1 MVNFASS
8 DHVKAHFFESATD
21 MGKSDLFGSDGS
33 IGLDEPELDDVM
45 FLDSFEE
52 MQPDS
57 YFTSQ
62 MEMSCNKTMSLEADD
77 VPFDLDDNITDLKDV
92 SMGELETSSTHLSQL
107 LRESSDKSVPGG
119 VPSETS
125 SKSEHQTEQ
134 PEQPGDGM
142 TVKDIAVAA
151 AVALGLPFVVKFF
164 QRMFDQKDDD
174 VPITKMADQGGN
186 SSNTLTMSRSER
198 MMSSAGQESS
208 RKGAMYA
215 Q

>member
-21 MGKSDLFGSDGS
+21 MGKSDLFGSDES
-33 IGLDEPELDDVM
+33 SGLDEPELDDVM

-62 MEMSCNKTMSLEADD
+62 MEMSCNKTMSLGADY
-77 VPFDLDDNITDLKDV
+77 VPFALDDNITDLKDV
-92 SMGELETSSTHLSQL
+92 SMGELEISSTHLS
-107 LRESSDKSVPGG
+107 RESSDKSVPGG

-134 PEQPGDGM
+134 PEQAGDGKTM
-142 TVKDIAVAA
+142 KDMAVAVA
-151 AVALGLPFVVKFF
+151 IALGIPFVVKFF
-164 QRMFDQKDDD
+164 RRIFDQTDDD
-174 VPITKMADQGGN
+174 VPVTNMADQG
-186 SSNTLTMSRSER
+186 SSLTMSRSER